1 MTSYTRT
8 SLPLF
13 DQRCGPTIEVERD
26 NPRLG
31 EQMVVIRD
39 LMLDGQWRTLAAIE
53 AITGYPQASI
63 SAQLRHLR
71 KPWFGG
77 YFVGKKRITDGTWAY
92 IVKRFANV

>member
-53 AITGYPQASI
+53 S
-63 SAQLRHLR
+63 
-71 KPWFGG
+71 
-77 YFVGKKRITDGTWAY
+77 DD
-92 IVKRFANV
+92 